1 MIDEDPKEPV
11 FSAAQGHGRALP
23 VEQVTAHRV
32 EAPLTKGEELP
43 GLADLQIG
51 RQHPRAAQYGFDTRK
66 KFAGS
71 EGLRQIVVGAHF
83 EPDNAIHL
91 VIPGG
96 QHQHRRGFVFPR
108 PQLAA

>member
-1 MIDEDPKEPV
+1 MIDEDPEEPV

-32 EAPLTKGEELP
+32 EAPLTKGQELP
-43 GLADLQIG
+43 GLADLEIG
-51 RQHPRAAQYGFDTRK
+51 RQHPRAAQDGFDPRK
-66 KFAGS
+66 KFTGS

-91 VIPGG
+91 VIAGG
-96 QHQHRRGFVFPR
+96 QHQDWRGFVFPR
-108 PQLAA
+108 PQLTA